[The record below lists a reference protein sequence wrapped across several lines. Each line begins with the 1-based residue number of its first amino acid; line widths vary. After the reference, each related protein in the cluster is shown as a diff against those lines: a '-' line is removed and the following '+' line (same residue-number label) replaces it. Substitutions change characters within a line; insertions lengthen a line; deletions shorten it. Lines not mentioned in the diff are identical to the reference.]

1 MKGNDDKLVFRK
13 SSYSNGSGE
22 CVEVA
27 VKTDGGRKVR
37 DSKDPEG
44 VLLDFTPGEWV
55 AFIKGAKDGEFDN

>member
-27 VKTDGGRKVR
+27 VKTDGGRAVR
-37 DSKDPEG
+37 DSKDKPG
-44 VLLDFTPGEWV
+44 PTLHFTPAEW
-55 AFIKGAKDGEFDN
+55 ATFIQGAKAGEFDN